1 MGIQEYLQEAT
12 GKGASDL
19 FIVAGLPLTYK
30 INRKMIR
37 VGDRLM
43 PEDTRKLIEDIYVI
57 AQERKIETLEK
68 NGDDDFSFSIPN
80 LGRFRVSTYRQRGS
94 LAAVIRLIA
103 FRLPNPEE
111 LSIPSQIM
119 QLAEYRK
126 GLVLVTGSAG
136 SGKSTTLA
144 CLIEQI
150 NSTREEHIITL
161 EDPLEFLHRHKKSI
175 VSQREVSSDTESY
188 KVALRA
194 SLRQSPDVILLGE
207 MRDYETINIAMTAAE
222 TGHLVFSTLHTLGAA
237 NAVDR
242 IIDVFPA
249 NQQRQIIV
257 QLASVLNAVVS
268 QQLLPDKEGKL
279 IPAFELMTV
288 NRAIKNMIRD
298 NKVHQ
303 IDGLIGSSGQE
314 KMFSMDSYITK
325 LYKEGKITRET
336 ALDYATAP
344 ELMAQKLLE
353 RVLKIIPATCT
364 PQFTV
369 SSLFGRVYLPAANW
383 NLLHTHL
390 FSQKFRR
397 HKGDLLLRF
406 PQSLFSIFCLYNNRS
421 NYLSIASDCL
431 ADLFMFFHAMN
442 YWNKAISF
450 G

>member
-207 MRDYETINIAMTAAE
+207 MRDYETISLAMTAAE
-222 TGHLVFSTLHTLGAA
+222 TGHLVFGTLHTSSAA
-237 NAVDR
+237 QTMDR
-242 IIDVFPA
+242 IIDACPPHAQEQV
-249 NQQRQIIV
+249 RS
-257 QLASVLNAVVS
+257 QLANMIQGVIAQTLVPTADGNGRVAALEIMVGN
-268 QQLLPDKEGKL
+268 D
-279 IPAFELMTV
+279 
-288 NRAIKNMIRD
+288 AIKNLIRS
-298 NKVHQ
+298 NKIPQ
-303 IDGLIGSSGQE
+303 IESTMQSSARQG
-314 KMFSMDSYITK
+314 MCTINDTLGR
-325 LYKEGKITRET
+325 LYKRGIISYET
-336 ALDYATAP
+336 AIEFSSDKTEMEKTLTQ
-344 ELMAQKLLE
+344 MAG
-353 RVLKIIPATCT
+353 
-364 PQFTV
+364 F
-369 SSLFGRVYLPAANW
+369 
-383 NLLHTHL
+383 
-390 FSQKFRR
+390 
-397 HKGDLLLRF
+397 
-406 PQSLFSIFCLYNNRS
+406 
-421 NYLSIASDCL
+421 
-431 ADLFMFFHAMN
+431 
-442 YWNKAISF
+442 
-450 G
+450 